1 MDDKRRRATSLATDL
16 DAIASLGIDRN
27 IAQRLQLARRAALAR
42 LDRGFMPSSHW
53 INWAPAGLALALAVV
68 TSWALLTD
76 NTASLDADLLADAL
90 PFDAYLDAGFEASI
104 GNDNVE
110 LIEN

>member
-1 MDDKRRRATSLATDL
+1 MSDKRRRAVDLATDI
-16 DAIASLGIDRN
+16 DALVDLGVDDN
-27 IAQRLQLARRAALAR
+27 IARRLRAARRTSLSH
-42 LDRGFMPSSHW
+42 LERGFVPSGHW
-53 INWAPAGLALALAVV
+53 VNWAPAGLALALALV

-76 NTASLDADLLADAL
+76 NAASLDADLLADSL

-104 GNDNVE
+104 GRDDVE

>member
-1 MDDKRRRATSLATDL
+1 MTDKRTPVAALATDL
-16 DAIASLGIDRN
+16 DEIVDRSIDHD
-27 IAQRLQLARRAALAR
+27 IARRLRAARQTALMR
-42 LDRGFMPSSHW
+42 LDRGFVPSGHW
-53 INWAPAGLALALAVV
+53 INWAPAGLALALALV

-76 NTASLDADLLADAL
+76 NAASLDADLLADAL

-104 GNDNVE
+104 GRDDVQ